1 LTKIVLHIGGEKTGT
16 TSIQAAMAKNARL
29 LFAKFRL
36 LYPITGPF
44 FDDNAHFPLAAAFL
58 DAAKCD
64 FLDGRLRREPAELH
78 RALDRLIARNRPRAL
93 VFSAEHFSSRFGPAQ
108 LTELARFLAP
118 HPVEVIFY
126 VRPQDELALS
136 AFGTGLQ
143 CGRRQWF
150 DVDAIGEEDRYF
162 NHCQVADDWAAV
174 FGANN
179 LRVRSYADLA
189 VSGLL
194 SDFLAE
200 LGVGE
205 ISGLETVPRLNET
218 INDVEARLLFSLNPH
233 LPDWGE
239 AFSVGE
245 PEKYR
250 AAQRLRVMLLAILR
264 RRVALSG
271 AKPLST
277 LLGQGDRARFMARF
291 AESNRRLAERYGV
304 AISSRGG
311 WAAEAAEA
319 GNTGPEPSVLLA
331 LLHTILRNY
340 VWKDEIVERLY
351 RQTSEVWIKSIP
363 QFLRSGVGRVPR

>member
-1 LTKIVLHIGGEKTGT
+1 MTKIVLHIGGEKTGT
-16 TSIQAAMAKNARL
+16 TSIQATMAKNARL

-36 LYPITGPF
+36 LYPTTGPF

-58 DAAKCD
+58 DAAECD
-64 FLDGRLRREPAELH
+64 FLDGRLRREPAELR
-78 RALDRLIARNRPRAL
+78 RALDRLIAGNRPRTL
-93 VFSAEHFSSRFGPAQ
+93 VFSAEHFSSRFRPIQ
-108 LTELARFLAP
+108 LAGLARFFAP

-136 AFGTGLQ
+136 AFSTGLQ
-143 CGRRQWF
+143 CGRRHRF
-150 DVDAIGEEDRYF
+150 DVDAIGKEDRFF
-162 NHCQVADDWAAV
+162 NHCQVADDWAAA
-174 FGANN
+174 FGASN
-179 LRVRSYADLA
+179 LRVRSYAGLA

-205 ISGLETVPRLNET
+205 IPDLEAVPRLNET
-218 INDVEARLLFSLNPH
+218 INDVEARLLLSLNPH
-233 LPDWGE
+233 LPNWGE
-239 AFSVGE
+239 ASSAGE

-250 AAQRLRVMLLAILR
+250 AAQRLRAMLLATLR

-277 LLGQGDRARFMARF
+277 LLSQGDRTRLMARF

-304 AISSRGG
+304 AISSGGG
-311 WAAEAAEA
+311 WAAEGAEA

-331 LLHTILRNY
+331 LLLAMLRNY
-340 VWKDEIVERLY
+340 AGKDEVVERLY
-351 RQTSEVWIKSIP
+351 RQMSEAWIESIP
-363 QFLRSGVGRVPR
+363 QFLKSAAEHVRR